1 MRKFITIPQRLIL
14 DKSLGEKRVIVYSA
28 IYFLNSKDLTS
39 LASYSGYSTCRSQ
52 PGVLSQY
59 KTVISSLVSQNYMKE
74 TGRGMVYNRPR
85 SNFGIVTLAEF
96 ERIVEYR
103 KASKQDGKLPNH
115 AVVLLLLAYIRLRM
129 IHSPDCPEMYSDLL
143 SRISENTGLSVR
155 AVSLAIDTLMELGI
169 IYNEELPR
177 YTGKD
182 GQWHSSVRIFVNME
196 SQTDE
201 HDWRENLSRAK
212 ELILCAQHGGK
223 KVGIERP

>member
-28 IYFLNSKDLTS
+28 IYFSNLQDISS
-39 LASYSGYSTCRSQ
+39 LVSYSGYSTCRSQ
-52 PGVLSQY
+52 SGVLSQY
-59 KTVISSLVSQNYMKE
+59 KSIISSLVSHNYAKE
-74 TGRGMVYNRPR
+74 TDRGMVYNRPR

-96 ERIVEYR
+96 ERIVEHR
-103 KASKQDGKLPNH
+103 KTSKQDGRLPNH
-115 AVVLLLLAYIRLRM
+115 AVTLLLLAYIRLRM
-129 IHSPDCPEMYSDLL
+129 IHSSDCPEMYSDLL

-155 AVSLAIDTLMELGI
+155 AVSLALDTLKELSI

-196 SQTDE
+196 SPTDE
-201 HDWRENLSRAK
+201 HDWHENLSRAK